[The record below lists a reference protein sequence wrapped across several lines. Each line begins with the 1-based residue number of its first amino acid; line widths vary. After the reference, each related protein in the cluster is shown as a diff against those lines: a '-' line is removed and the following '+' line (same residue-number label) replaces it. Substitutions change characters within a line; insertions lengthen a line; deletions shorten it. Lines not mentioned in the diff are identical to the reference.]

1 MKLRIMEG
9 HVEKILKRAT
19 ESKIEICGFLLGV
32 FEGDTAVVKK
42 VVFMKNRLN
51 SPVAFE
57 MEPEEMVKVLEWADE
72 NGLDVVG
79 IFHSHLC
86 EPLPSQ
92 KDFKGMRNWPVAWFI
107 VDNKGNYGAFM
118 LDENEEIEEVE
129 LILV

>member
-1 MKLRIMEG
+1 MHMRYLTP
-9 HVEKILKRAT
+9 ILKRAFK
-19 ESKIEICGFLLGV
+19 SRAEICGFLLGV
-32 FEGDTAVVKK
+32 FEGDTSVVRK

-86 EPLPSQ
+86 GPFPSQ
-92 KDFKGMRNWPVAWFI
+92 KDFKGMRNWPVAWLI
-107 VDNKGNYGAFM
+107 VDNSWNYRAFM
-118 LDENEEIEEVE
+118 LDENGEVEEIEVD
-129 LILV
+129 IS